1 MLRDDGILFTFLPT
15 SIEPRRAVFLRR
27 DGGVSV
33 AECRT
38 AFTRPFESPLEAA
51 LRVQGPG
58 EFLMTVFLFWDGGVA
73 YSGAAGIGAPLV
85 PAAGRDEPRKTA
97 KCGKRLKN
105 GLLAIF

>member
-1 MLRDDGILFTFLPT
+1 MPFTDSRVEPENDTKAKPEMTDGFDTGPST
-15 SIEPRRAVFLRR
+15 E
-27 DGGVSV
+27 
-33 AECRT
+33 
-38 AFTRPFESPLEAA
+38 PLEAT

-58 EFLMTVFLFWDGGVA
+58 KFLMTVFLFWDGGVA
-73 YSGAAGIGAPLV
+73 YRGAAGIGAPLV